1 MSNQKKAIK
10 TIYFSLFGNILLA
23 IIKGVTGIVGHSYA
37 LVADAIESTSDIFSS
52 LLVLLGLKYAKR
64 PADENHPYGHGKIEP
79 LMTFLVVVFLVAS
92 AIIIAYKSIIN
103 IQTPHKVPH
112 TWTLYVLGIIIIW
125 KEISYRIVIHNS
137 HKTNSSSLKADAWHH
152 RSDAL
157 TSIAAFIGIL
167 IAVTLGNGYE
177 TADDW
182 AALVASGIIIYN
194 AYHIFRP
201 ALGEIMDEHR
211 YDDLIE
217 EIRKVSETVPGI
229 MGTEKCFIRKA
240 GMHHHVDLHA
250 RVNGE
255 ISVTKGHEISHLL
268 KDTLHQKVPNL
279 GHILIHIEPYH
290 QNKLS

>member
-1 MSNQKKAIK
+1 MGHQQKAIK
-10 TIYFSLFGNILLA
+10 TIYFSLFGNIFLA
-23 IIKGVTGIVGHSYA
+23 IIKGAAGIIGNSYA

-79 LMTFLVVVFLVAS
+79 LMTFIVVVFLVSS
-92 AIIIAYKSIIN
+92 AIVIAYKSIIN
-103 IQTPHKVPH
+103 IQTPHKIPE
-112 TWTLYVLGIIIIW
+112 TWTLYILGIIILW
-125 KEISYRIVIHNS
+125 KEVSYRVVIRNS

-157 TSIAAFIGIL
+157 TSMAAFIGIL
-167 IAVTLGNGYE
+167 IAVILGNGYE
-177 TADDW
+177 SADDW
-182 AALVASGIIIYN
+182 AALVASVIIMYN

-211 YDDLIE
+211 YDDLID
-217 EIRKVSETVPGI
+217 EIRKTSATVPGI

-240 GMHHHVDLHA
+240 GIHHHVDLHA

-255 ISVTKGHEISHLL
+255 ISVTKGHEISHVL
-268 KDTLHQKVPNL
+268 KDTLQNKIPNL
-279 GHILIHIEPYH
+279 GHVLIHIEPYYQH
-290 QNKLS
+290 TEL